1 MSSILFTNCENL
13 QGQEVKIKSGAN
25 VSEAFDT
32 QGLAVLGIMMPAAW
46 DAANLGYD
54 VSLDN
59 VTWVSAYDPAGGL
72 EQTVVQASAFVCIPI
87 QDAIFA
93 PFIRAKSVVAGT
105 NTATN
110 QTADRTLK
118 FILRRFLGGS

>member
-1 MSSILFTNCENL
+1 MSSIIFPNCENL
-13 QGQEVKIKSGAN
+13 QGQQSKILSGAN
-25 VSEAFDT
+25 VGEAFDT
-32 QGLAVLGIMMPAAW
+32 QGLAVVGVLMPAAW

-59 VTWVSAYDPAGGL
+59 VTWVSAYDAAGGL
-72 EQTVVQASAFVCIPI
+72 EQTVVEASAFVCIPI
-87 QDAIFA
+87 ADAIFA
-93 PFIRAKSVVAGT
+93 PFIRPKSVVAGT

-118 FILRRFLGGS
+118 FILRRYLGGS